1 LHSHVPSQE
10 RAERRIPPIVIGL
23 VNGVSRLTFTL
34 STLAV
39 LVVVELMIN
48 PHFGALS
55 PEWIERLGF
64 TPRDLTH
71 LEWERFATATLLVDG
86 RSAFVDGI
94 AMITLAVG
102 AAEWLTGTPRAVLT
116 FWGGN
121 LITLVVMSVLLLA
134 LAHVIDPSHKEDL
147 FVHRDVGPSAG
158 YYGCLGLVV
167 ARLPRPWRWAAA
179 AAILTW
185 LAIALLTP
193 PGPNTVAD
201 VKLQADLAHFLVFPV
216 GYLFAWLGHPRASA
230 GGMPG

>member
-48 PHFGALS
+48 PHFGALA
-55 PEWIERLGF
+55 PEWIDRLGF
-64 TPRDLTH
+64 TPHDLTH
-71 LEWERFATATLLVDG
+71 LEWERFVTATLLVDG
-86 RSAFVDGI
+86 RSAFVDGMVMI
-94 AMITLAVG
+94 ALAVG
-102 AAEWLTGTPRAVLT
+102 AAEWLTGTPRAALT

-121 LITLVVMSVLLLA
+121 LITLVVMSVLLLV
-134 LAHVIDPSHKEDL
+134 LAHAISPSDPEKL

-158 YYGCLGLVV
+158 YYGCLGLVT
-167 ARLPRPWRWAAA
+167 AHLPRPWRWATA

-185 LAIALLTP
+185 LAVALISP
-193 PGPNTVAD
+193 PGPNTIAD
-201 VKLQADLAHFLVFPV
+201 VKLQADLAHFLVFPL
-216 GYLFAWLGHPRASA
+216 GYLSAWFGHPQASE
-230 GGMPG
+230 GDRSR